1 VLAQEG
7 PGEPTPSVTPSSEMD
22 RNVGANSAE
31 GMTSELKGEADS
43 AVHKAAAAT
52 KRAFDKVR
60 AEVEDSLLT
69 ARAKVALV
77 EDDQTKKSTIHV
89 STTSGLVTVLG

>member
-1 VLAQEG
+1 
-7 PGEPTPSVTPSSEMD
+7 MD
-22 RNVGANSAE
+22 PNVGANPAKN
-31 GMTSELKGEADS
+31 MASEPTGEVDS

-52 KRAFDKVR
+52 KRPFDKVR

-77 EDDQTKKSTIHV
+77 EDDQTKTRHFAS
-89 STTSGLVTVLG
+89 